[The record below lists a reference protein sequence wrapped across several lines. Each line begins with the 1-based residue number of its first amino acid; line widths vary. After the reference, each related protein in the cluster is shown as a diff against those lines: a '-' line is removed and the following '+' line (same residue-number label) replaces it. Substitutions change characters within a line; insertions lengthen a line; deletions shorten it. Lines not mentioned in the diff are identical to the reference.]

1 MGKKLHNIFHQQTFI
16 VFVNL
21 FIFSMS
27 VNEGER
33 YFPDNLDVRN
43 SYINLLHYLPY

>member
-1 MGKKLHNIFHQQTFI
+1 MDKKLHTIFQQGTFI
-16 VFVNL
+16 LFVYL

-27 VNEGER
+27 LDEGER